1 MLTIELGGLGA
12 SAIAVKFYG
21 DVWKRSA
28 RGSKLVRREG
38 FSSVLSQL
46 WPNKNAPLA
55 HACRRNYLSHVEP
68 FILIAITP
76 LCMHSLSLNL

>member
-21 DVWKRSA
+21 DVGKRSA

-38 FSSVLSQL
+38 FSSVLSPPLAQH
-46 WPNKNAPLA
+46 NAPIA
-55 HACRRNYLSHVEP
+55 PAYKRIYLSHVEP
-68 FILIAITP
+68 LILIAITQYACTV
-76 LCMHSLSLNL
+76 LA